1 MVYST
6 VYYTQRTPAYAITVQ
21 TTSPAAKRRS
31 SRAREGSPRVA
42 KLVTAPARVV
52 VTAGRGDE
60 AEIESGGDRAREGRW
75 RTRGGRRRRVEC
87 GDRGR

>member
-6 VYYTQRTPAYAITVQ
+6 VYNTQRMTVYVIIVQ
-21 TTSPAAKRRS
+21 TTPPPPPMRRS
-31 SRAREGSPRVA
+31 LSPRA
-42 KLVTAPARVV
+42 AWQLVTAPARVV